1 MKTAGFDAKKDALLE
16 LAAITLKWMR
26 MAIYNLTKNAIFIL
40 NHLRGRILTT
50 TITNDGIDIHN
61 PLRGAV
67 SELDAITGLFQMVRR
82 GTKRCGM
89 SAFYHRGT

>member
-1 MKTAGFDAKKDALLE
+1 MGL
-16 LAAITLKWMR
+16 I
-26 MAIYNLTKNAIFIL
+26 
-40 NHLRGRILTT
+40 
-50 TITNDGIDIHN
+50 IHN

-82 GTKRCGM
+82 GQKRRRM